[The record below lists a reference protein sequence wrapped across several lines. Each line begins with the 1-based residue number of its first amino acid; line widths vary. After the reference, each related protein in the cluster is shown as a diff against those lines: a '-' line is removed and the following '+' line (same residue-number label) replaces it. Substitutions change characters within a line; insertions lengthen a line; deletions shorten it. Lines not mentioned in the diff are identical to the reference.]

1 MRRRPNTQTIQWFLE
16 NHATGQLDLDPPYQ
30 RRSVWN
36 EAYRRYYIDSILRD
50 YPSPAIYLQIET
62 QPGLPTTYHVIDGKQ
77 RLETL
82 IAFTKD
88 EFNLGGHFSGEGYA
102 DAYYSDLPE
111 GMKEDFADYVLSV
124 ENISRTSEEEIKS
137 AFERLN
143 KNTAKL
149 NAQELRK
156 AQFGGHF
163 IQRMDSLAQDPFWS
177 SIGVASRARISRML
191 DVEYVSEIYLLTAHG
206 IMDGTSSV
214 LDLYYAKY
222 DEGIPAESDI
232 EPAYQCVMDWLRELD
247 FSKSGSRWTNLG
259 DFYSL
264 WAAVKVLSEQNEL
277 PNYEDAQTRLRE
289 FDSRLKKP
297 TSPEEKSYYDAVRQG
312 TNKEASRSIRARII
326 AGVLVGKAFE
336 E

>member
-16 NHATGQLDLDPPYQ
+16 NHATGQLDLNPPYQ

-88 EFNLGGHFSGEGYA
+88 EFNLGRLFSGEGYA

-124 ENISRTSEEEIKS
+124 ENVSRTSEEEIKS

-163 IQRMDSLAQDPFWS
+163 IKRMDSLAQDPFWS
-177 SIGVASRARISRML
+177 SIGVASRSRISRML

-214 LDLYYAKY
+214 LDHYYAEY
-222 DEGIPAESDI
+222 DEGIPGEGDI
-232 EPAYQCVMDWLRELD
+232 EPIYNRVLNWLKDLD
-247 FSKSGSRWTNLG
+247 FTKAGSRWTNLG

-264 WAAVKVLSEQNEL
+264 WAAVKELSDDDQL
-277 PNYEDAQTRLRE
+277 PEHTDAEKRLRE
-289 FDSRLKKP
+289 FESRVKDPSTRQDNL
-297 TSPEEKSYYDAVRQG
+297 YNDAVRQG
-312 TNKEASRSIRARII
+312 TNKEASRSTRATIL
-326 AGVLVGKAFE
+326 GSVLAGKAHSE
-336 E
+336 